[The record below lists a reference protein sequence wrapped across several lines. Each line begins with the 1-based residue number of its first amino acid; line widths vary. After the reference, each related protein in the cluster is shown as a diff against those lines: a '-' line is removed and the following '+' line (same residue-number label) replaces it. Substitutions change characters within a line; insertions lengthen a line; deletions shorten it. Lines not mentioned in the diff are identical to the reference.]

1 MRRILVALVPLAA
14 CTGEANHLG
23 NPFTL
28 PSSGIANSIDNAAYN
43 ERRGQV
49 EVFVK
54 TNHPALISEI
64 AIGGGPL
71 LNEAFELARV
81 PASDRPAR
89 RIQLQ
94 SDVSLYK
101 TAPGSLVTA
110 LMVYG
115 N

>member
-1 MRRILVALVPLAA
+1 MRTFLIALIPLTA

-23 NPFTL
+23 NPFVL
-28 PSSGIANSIDNAAYN
+28 PFSAIANSVDNAAYN
-43 ERRGQV
+43 ERRGRV

-54 TNHPALISEI
+54 TNHQALVAEI
-64 AIGGGPL
+64 ANGGGPL
-71 LNEAFELARV
+71 LGEAFDLARV
-81 PASDRPAR
+81 PASDRPPR

-94 SDVSLYK
+94 SDVSLYQ

-115 N
+115 T